1 MLINALPDFVW
12 SGVRV
17 APRHLTPPEQNADRR
32 VMGHRTSIAVFVA
45 TAGLFIAAGCGTS
58 PDSGGSATRT
68 PSGSQAEP
76 AYATTLRPVITQLM
90 KDNVIPGAVVVV
102 KSPKDGDWTETFGTR
117 VIGANDPMTVDDYF
131 RIASNTKT
139 MTSTVILQLVQEG
152 KLALE
157 DPIAKYWPGVPNGDR
172 ITIAQ
177 LSEMRSGLYSYT
189 FDPQFN
195 AMLDSDP
202 NKVWTPEELLAI
214 AFSHPVNFAPGEK
227 FDYSNTNI
235 ILLGLVIEKITKM
248 SAAEN
253 FQKRIFEP
261 LGLKHTSLPAAED
274 HTIPDPH
281 PQGYAFG
288 TNVSTIDTYALPPA
302 EQAAAVAGTLQP
314 SNATDESPSWTWTAG
329 AAISTVD
336 DMATYV
342 RALVDGGLLDEK
354 TQRVRMDSIQPIDP
368 AAPDVAGYG
377 LGIVR
382 FGLHLFGHDGQM
394 PGFMTF
400 MGHDPESDLTIVV
413 ATNLATVPSGEGSAL
428 VLVKAMLPVFYGA
441 DAVPGDPAAPSTGA
455 TTTPSP
461 AGPTT
466 TGR

>member
-1 MLINALPDFVW
+1 M
-12 SGVRV
+12 
-17 APRHLTPPEQNADRR
+17 
-32 VMGHRTSIAVFVA
+32 FVA
-45 TAGLFIAAGCGTS
+45 TASLLIATGCATS
-58 PDSGGSATRT
+58 SDPGGDATSTSATA
-68 PSGSQAEP
+68 QAEP
-76 AYATTLRPVITQLM
+76 AYAATLRPVITQLM

-102 KSPKDGDWTETFGTR
+102 KSPTQGDWTETFGTR
-117 VIGANDPMTVDDYF
+117 VIGADDPMSVDDYF

-139 MTSTVILQLVQEG
+139 MTSTVILQLAQEG
-152 KLALE
+152 ELALE
-157 DPIAKYWPGVPNGDR
+157 DPIAKYWPDVPNGDE

-189 FDPQFN
+189 FDLEFN

-261 LGLKHTSLPAAED
+261 LGLKHTSLPAATD
-274 HTIPDPH
+274 YSIPDPH

-288 TNVSTIDTYALPPA
+288 TNVSTIDTFALPP
-302 EQAAAVAGTLQP
+302 EQQAAALAGTLQP
-314 SNATDESPSWTWTAG
+314 SNATDASPSWTWTAG
-329 AAISTVD
+329 AAISTVGD
-336 DMATYV
+336 VATYV
-342 RALVDGGLLDEK
+342 RALVEGDLLDEK
-354 TQRVRMDSIQPIDP
+354 MQRIRMDSIAPIDP

-382 FGLHLFGHDGQM
+382 FGLHLFGHDGQI
-394 PGFMTF
+394 PGYMTF

-428 VLVKAMLPVFYGA
+428 VLVKGMLPTFYGNE
-441 DAVPGDPAAPSTGA
+441 AVPGSPAAPGTRSTTA
-455 TTTPSP
+455 PTSP

-466 TGR
+466 TVR

>member
-1 MLINALPDFVW
+1 
-12 SGVRV
+12 
-17 APRHLTPPEQNADRR
+17 
-32 VMGHRTSIAVFVA
+32 MGHRTSIAVLVA
-45 TAGLFIAAGCGTS
+45 TAGLLIATGCGTS
-58 PDSGGSATRT
+58 SDSSGSTTST
-68 PSGSQAEP
+68 PAPSQAEP
-76 AYATTLRPVITQLM
+76 AYAATLRPMITQLM

-102 KSPKDGDWTETFGTR
+102 KSPTKGNWTETFGTR
-117 VIGANDPMTVDDYF
+117 VIGADDPMSVDDYF

-152 KLALE
+152 KLALD
-157 DPIAKYWPGVPNGDR
+157 DPIDKYWPGVPNGDR

-195 AMLDSDP
+195 ALLDSDP

-214 AFSHPVNFAPGEK
+214 AFSHPVDFAPGEK
-227 FDYSNTNI
+227 FDYCNTNI

-261 LGLKHTSLPAAED
+261 LGLKHTSLPAAAD
-274 HTIPDPH
+274 PSIPDPH

-288 TNVSTIDTYALPPA
+288 TNVSTIDTYALPPE
-302 EQAAAVAGTLQP
+302 EQAAALAGTLQP

-336 DMATYV
+336 DVATYV
-342 RALVDGGLLDEK
+342 RALVEGDLLDEQM
-354 TQRVRMDSIQPIDP
+354 QRVRMDSIQPIDP

-400 MGHDPESDLTIVV
+400 MGHDPASDLTIVV

-428 VLVKAMLPVFYGA
+428 VLVKGMLPTFYGPE
-441 DAVPGDPAAPSTGA
+441 AVPGNPAAPSTGA
-455 TTTPSP
+455 TTSPTSP

-466 TGR
+466 TSR